1 MKKLSI
7 FTVALS
13 ASLTLASC
21 TNPDEEADSIDAEP
35 KVEEKIEKDSTNETE
50 DGKGLSTISLE
61 LTLDDAVNLFSNH
74 FDSPKINIESIQL
87 KEKNGRYI
95 YELEG
100 WDGQYEYELEFNAQ
114 NSEIIE
120 EEKEESNDEEDVLDF
135 KSAISPLEAMDAVL
149 ELRDENDY
157 VTEWELEV
165 EDEQMIY
172 DIDLK
177 SGEDQKVDA
186 LTGEIL

>member
-87 KEKNGRYI
+87 KEKM
-95 YELEG
+95 
-100 WDGQYEYELEFNAQ
+100 A
-114 NSEIIE
+114 
-120 EEKEESNDEEDVLDF
+120 
-135 KSAISPLEAMDAVL
+135 
-149 ELRDENDY
+149 
-157 VTEWELEV
+157 
-165 EDEQMIY
+165 
-172 DIDLK
+172 DIFMNLK
-177 SGEDQKVDA
+177 VGMVNMNMN
-186 LTGEIL
+186 

>member
-1 MKKLSI
+1 
-7 FTVALS
+7 
-13 ASLTLASC
+13 
-21 TNPDEEADSIDAEP
+21 
-35 KVEEKIEKDSTNETE
+35 
-50 DGKGLSTISLE
+50 
-61 LTLDDAVNLFSNH
+61 

>member
-1 MKKLSI
+1 
-7 FTVALS
+7 
-13 ASLTLASC
+13 
-21 TNPDEEADSIDAEP
+21 
-35 KVEEKIEKDSTNETE
+35 
-50 DGKGLSTISLE
+50 
-61 LTLDDAVNLFSNH
+61 
-74 FDSPKINIESIQL
+74 
-87 KEKNGRYI
+87 
-95 YELEG
+95 
-100 WDGQYEYELEFNAQ
+100 
-114 NSEIIE
+114 
-120 EEKEESNDEEDVLDF
+120 
-135 KSAISPLEAMDAVL
+135 MDAVL